1 MVSVP
6 LSTRLEAVIWL
17 AIKLLVVMAE
27 VERAIV
33 DPLNAAPGRIPLTE
47 LTLMDCAEIV
57 SAWTVVAE
65 MKFVEPIK
73 AAPGM
78 MPLMEDTFKET
89 VERAWKRPVPATS
102 RVVAG
107 AAVPMPTFDVEP

>member
-1 MVSVP
+1 VDV
-6 LSTRLEAVIWL
+6 VI
-17 AIKLLVVMAE
+17 AA
-27 VERAIV
+27 VERASV

-47 LTLMDCAEIV
+47 LTFIDCAEIV

-65 MKFVEPIK
+65 MKFVDPMN

-89 VERAWKRPVPATS
+89 EESVWKRPLPTTS

-107 AAVPMPTFDVEP
+107 LAVPIPTFDVLPAM